1 MTWLIVWTQD
11 WNCETLSLEGNI
23 SLDQDADENGN
34 LPSSTIEI
42 VKKNSE
48 KEAKLRIEGTW

>member
-1 MTWLIVWTQD
+1 M
-11 WNCETLSLEGNI
+11 
-23 SLDQDADENGN
+23 DQAADDDRY

-48 KEAKLRIEGTW
+48 TEAKLRMEGT

>member
-1 MTWLIVWTQD
+1 MIWPIVWKQD
-11 WNCETLSLEGNI
+11 WNCETLSLEGNT
-23 SLDQDADENGN
+23 SLDQDADENGT

>member
-1 MTWLIVWTQD
+1 MICPIVWTQV
-11 WNCETLSLEGNI
+11 WNCETLSLEGNA
-23 SLDQDADENGN
+23 SLDQDADENGT